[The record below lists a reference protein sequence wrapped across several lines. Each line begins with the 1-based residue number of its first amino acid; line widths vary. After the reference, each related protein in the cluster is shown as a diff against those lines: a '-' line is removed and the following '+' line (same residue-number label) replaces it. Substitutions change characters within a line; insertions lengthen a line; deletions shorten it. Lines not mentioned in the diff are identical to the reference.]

1 VSLRLLF
8 SQTFRVHLR
17 CLIYLEEVLDF
28 LPWERR
34 VPLPIVVVPWVQN
47 RKFLHRMERA
57 QVNTM
62 VIRISLHARP
72 KYKMHK
78 KKRAKF
84 SLGTGLSWR
93 LGDRGS
99 ELDA

>member
-1 VSLRLLF
+1 MSLRLLF

-78 KKRAKF
+78 KKKGKI
-84 SLGTGLSWR
+84 L
-93 LGDRGS
+93 LGDWVILEVG
-99 ELDA
+99 